1 MYKELSILKLFFED
15 PLAEFHLREVARLTN
30 SNHMTVRSHLNK
42 LTKENILIK
51 KPGRLFTTY
60 STNANSQ
67 KYLNLKLYYN
77 LEKLRESN
85 LIKDLEYF
93 YDYPVII
100 LFGSYSKATN
110 VKESDIDIA
119 VITNI
124 RKEFKTDKYKK
135 ILQREVN
142 LRLFQKKELR
152 IMRLKNPELINSLC
166 NGIVLSGQLVIV
178 L

>member
-1 MYKELSILKLFFED
+1 
-15 PLAEFHLREVARLTN
+15 
-30 SNHMTVRSHLNK
+30 MTVRSHLNK

-124 RKEFKTDKYKK
+124 RKEFKTG
-135 ILQREVN
+135 E
-142 LRLFQKKELR
+142 
-152 IMRLKNPELINSLC
+152 
-166 NGIVLSGQLVIV
+166 
-178 L
+178 